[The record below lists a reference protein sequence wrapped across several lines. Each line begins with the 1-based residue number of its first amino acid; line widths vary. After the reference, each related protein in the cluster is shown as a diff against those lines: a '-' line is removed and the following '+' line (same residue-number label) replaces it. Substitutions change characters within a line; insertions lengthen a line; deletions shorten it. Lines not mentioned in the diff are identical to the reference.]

1 MVASSWFPSKLTS
14 NCLHFSFPLSL
25 MWFVM
30 RKWTLS
36 WWLSLW
42 FSLFS
47 KLTFTNC
54 IFHFYPMLRM
64 IINSDDKK
72 NTKPC
77 LGDNFCLY
85 EIKTVN
91 YHKTYFFHPLCYSQG
106 LCVIL
111 RVIKMASW
119 QCNFIEH
126 FECICVFVL
135 SAYGAV
141 ALQFRLIWSVL
152 GILDSTNPREG

>member
-1 MVASSWFPSKLTS
+1 MASSWFPSKLTS
-14 NCLHFSFPLSL
+14 NCLHFSFPVSL

-30 RKWTLS
+30 RRWTPS

-54 IFHFYPMLRM
+54 IFHFYPMLLM
-64 IINSDDKK
+64 IINSADKK
-72 NTKPC
+72 
-77 LGDNFCLY
+77 
-85 EIKTVN
+85 
-91 YHKTYFFHPLCYSQG
+91 HKTMPWGQLLPLWNQNRQLPQNILFHPLCYSQG